1 MNCDLMS
8 NVEESMEESIVESME
23 ESIVESMEPM
33 EPMEPTVEPI
43 DKDNLELIK
52 EIFTII
58 NKNIETYHDLMEM
71 RIDHHYLRQPKFK
84 EKMYDMIPKLKKK
97 YKSHTLTCLHNN
109 SLDKQKFPTI
119 NMIRQIL
126 KCNKL
131 KLTPQV
137 ICKGYNKVNNQKII
151 ERYYIIKKIV

>member
-1 MNCDLMS
+1 MTFLLYQIHHLRKVHADPHPGNFLISKKGTLIAIDFGCMKEVPEDFYIPYFELA
-8 NVEESMEESIVESME
+8 NKESI
-23 ESIVESMEPM
+23 
-33 EPMEPTVEPI
+33 
-43 DKDNLELIK
+43 N
-52 EIFTII
+52 
-58 NKNIETYHDLMEM
+58 NKVI
-71 RIDHHYLRQPKFK
+71 FK

-131 KLTPQV
+131 KLTPQFL
-137 ICKGYNKVNNQKII
+137 CKGYNKINNQKII
-151 ERYYIIKKIV
+151 ERYYIIKKIL

>member
-1 MNCDLMS
+1 MS
-8 NVEESMEESIVESME
+8 NVEESIVEPMA
-23 ESIVESMEPM
+23 MDEPM
-33 EPMEPTVEPI
+33 AMAMDEPIVEPTVEEPTVEDEM
-43 DKDNLELIK
+43 DKDNFELIK

-58 NKNIETYHDLMEM
+58 NKNIETYHDLMEI
-71 RIDHHYLRQPKFK
+71 RIDHHYLRQPIFK
-84 EKMYDMIPKLKKK
+84 EKLYDMIPKLKKK
-97 YKSHTLTCLHNN
+97 YKSHKLTCLHNN